1 MHVEHDTITV
11 IQTGMTKEIRARG
24 KLNNQESLAFEQH
37 PNGVSDGLVIVDD
50 LDCRLMRHGDSF
62 ALWPAFV
69 RPVAPRHF
77 DLGQLPSHQ
86 HHIHGLRFRWAT

>member
-24 KLNNQESLAFEQH
+24 KFNNQESLAFEQH

-50 LDCRLMRHGDSF
+50 LDCRLTRHRDSLR
-62 ALWPAFV
+62 AMA
-69 RPVAPRHF
+69 
-77 DLGQLPSHQ
+77 
-86 HHIHGLRFRWAT
+86 GLCTSCGLATL